1 MFTLYLVVEY
11 ITKRPS
17 FGDNFLNYFLAMF
30 LVLTSILAFSDQYKF
45 EFVFILDGITCLSAW
60 LCALKFYTK
69 GEDYKLSFLLNQSYG
84 MIGRL
89 FASFGP
95 LLIAFSIFA
104 YCVFSRYS
112 GQFSSFWRTFT
123 SLFYICYYNMT
134 YESSVVTGRSNPI
147 SMIFFITFV
156 LLFTI
161 CIYSSMLVS
170 VFCSYVW
177 GKREEQIKKDIVANL
192 KIQCSSCD
200 HKYKY
205 SERSKIKPK
214 KSFNLSEFL

>member
-1 MFTLYLVVEY
+1 M
-11 ITKRPS
+11 
-17 FGDNFLNYFLAMF
+17 
-30 LVLTSILAFSDQYKF
+30 
-45 EFVFILDGITCLSAW
+45 LDGLTCCSAW
-60 LCALKFYTK
+60 LCALRFYTK
-69 GEDYKLSFLLNQSYG
+69 EDDYKLSFLLTKSYG

-95 LLIAFSIFA
+95 LLIAFSIFG

-134 YESSVVTGRSNPI
+134 YESAIVTGRSNPI

-177 GKREEQIKKDIVANL
+177 GKREEQIKQDIVANL

-200 HKYKY
+200 HKYRY
-205 SERSKIKPK
+205 ADRSKLKPK
-214 KSFNLSEFL
+214 VSFNLS